1 MTIDINI
8 DRSVNSEC
16 RTYQYFVDLTWSIDN
31 FDNIDIETLR
41 KGLTKVEEQIEET
54 LHDAWLAGHLNNAH

>member
-1 MTIDINI
+1 MKIDINI

-16 RTYQYFVDLTWSIDN
+16 RTNQYFVDLTWSVDN

-41 KGLTKVEEQIEET
+41 KGLTKVEEQIEDVIHT
-54 LHDAWLAGHLNNAH
+54 AWLAQHLNDAQ